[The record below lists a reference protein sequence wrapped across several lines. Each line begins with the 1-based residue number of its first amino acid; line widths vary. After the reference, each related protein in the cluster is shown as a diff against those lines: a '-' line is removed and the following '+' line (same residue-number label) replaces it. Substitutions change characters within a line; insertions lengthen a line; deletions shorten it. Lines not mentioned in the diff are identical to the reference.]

1 MKILIIWVQGCTP
14 IHEANSVGLKL
25 NMLEKWGPNP
35 AQTMQY
41 ATLPTN
47 SLTLKITIF

>member
-14 IHEANSVGLKL
+14 

-35 AQTMQY
+35 AQTMQF